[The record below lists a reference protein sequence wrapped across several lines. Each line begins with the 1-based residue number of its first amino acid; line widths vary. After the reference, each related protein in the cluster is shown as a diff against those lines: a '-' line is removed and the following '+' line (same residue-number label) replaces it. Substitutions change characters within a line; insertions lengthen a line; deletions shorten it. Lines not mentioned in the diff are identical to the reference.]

1 MADSRAAEEMDDW
14 ADAGR
19 PRQGSPPLEPTPY
32 SSEEI
37 SRDGEF
43 VASLDTTIASDV
55 VAVFHTRSSVTGEET
70 LPWAY
75 L

>member
-1 MADSRAAEEMDDW
+1 MDDW

-19 PRQGSPPLEPTPY
+19 PERQSSQRLEPTPG

-37 SRDGEF
+37 SRAGELL
-43 VASLDTTIASDV
+43 ASLDTTIASDV